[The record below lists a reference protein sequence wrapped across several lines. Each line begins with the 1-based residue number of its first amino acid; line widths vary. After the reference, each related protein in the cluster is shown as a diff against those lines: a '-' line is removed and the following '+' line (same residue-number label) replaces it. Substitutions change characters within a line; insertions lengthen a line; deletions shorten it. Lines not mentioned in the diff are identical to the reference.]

1 MSTASNSIAVTT
13 NYRPY
18 DGPRGKRV
26 GMISIPTLNLNG
38 QTDASSSQ
46 PQPSSPPLPARSPL
60 RPISRSISGNST
72 MTELTSNK
80 PFRPRR
86 PATPPTLDIGDF
98 ASIVDEPLPLTF
110 QMRHQSYPTGMED
123 SHPVESKNLPPPP
136 ESPISIE
143 DENSS
148 SSSSSMAPPQT
159 LMTKR
164 QHALH
169 ELLSSERAYASD
181 LALIREFHIPMAL
194 GQQVPLNISIPSSPP
209 SLSSSSSSRTVST
222 ASDSSAGLLGSP
234 MTSEDVRIIFS
245 NIGDLAQFSDH
256 FCGLIEEALGSAL
269 DGGEGEDRIGALFL
283 EIIPEL
289 EKPYKYYINR
299 HPAALNHLQ
308 SLPSTPALA
317 EYIQRTQTVA
327 SNLSHAWDISSLLIK
342 PVQRL
347 LKYSLLL
354 SAIIDETPDS
364 HGDKENLKLARQKME
379 EVAHNVNEGRR
390 RAEVVKEVLAAKKR
404 PVNVG
409 VAAQVNL
416 TRMKSLSR
424 SKPPDGEAAQVD
436 RLHAELKRIDAFA
449 QSFAKSVVDWAK
461 MMNNMVL
468 ALRTWAIGFGKVIG
482 LSPEAK
488 SEAFEAFM
496 AVVEEQ
502 LVPLTHR
509 LEADVNDR
517 LLREIAHLL
526 TTMNQPI
533 KLLAS
538 MEEQEPFHYHLLT
551 MNVSAKNRPPP
562 QLLAASTNY
571 LALRGQLAAE
581 LPIYLSLLHHGLAHF
596 VLRLAQIQ
604 ASFWGDVRD
613 RWAELWD
620 MLRVEGEMNAGHEE
634 TVAVWQA
641 RWVDVN
647 EVTASL
653 NITQAK
659 KLYQEPLPKYDA
671 VSVVSPILASLEPQV
686 PSKQKQKV
694 PNVVNTLAALE
705 PAHAS
710 QKVVSAPQPLV
721 PRGRSRG
728 PSVSGTSPPPLQ
740 KASKRNENAQVSP
753 PSSAKSARRKGD
765 ALLEFVA
772 ALPSPRGQS
781 PGREQ
786 FVIPQHP
793 PLPRTKSMPLSSQDR
808 STLHHG
814 AISSRYTGEE
824 ESVLDEDR
832 GRTSRTTSI
841 RRKFTDSLRPGG
853 GHYRRRSG
861 SKSTQQTGFIEDPD
875 APPPPSTSPQQ
886 RNHTTNRDSWFTKPA
901 KYVCCVVHECR
912 PPVPVSYFSFPF
924 FTLMEGDLYE
934 VLHEAGHPSIHS
946 KLPLHVDD
954 GEDCLLLCRDGAGD
968 VGWALASFL
977 APLDGPPF
985 S

>member
-1 MSTASNSIAVTT
+1 MSTARNTIAVTT
-13 NYRPY
+13 DYRLHE
-18 DGPRGKRV
+18 GPRAYRV
-26 GMISIPTLNLNG
+26 GMISTPTFNLNG
-38 QTDASSSQ
+38 QTSASSSQ
-46 PQPSSPPLPARSPL
+46 PQLSSPPLPVRSPL
-60 RPISRSISGNST
+60 RPIGRSISSNSA
-72 MTELTSNK
+72 MTETTTTKSH
-80 PFRPRR
+80 RSRR
-86 PATPPTLDIGDF
+86 PATPPALDIGDF
-98 ASIVDEPLPLTF
+98 ASIVEEPLPLTF
-110 QMRHQSYPTGMED
+110 QMRHQSYPSGMED
-123 SHPVESKNLPPPP
+123 SHAVESKNPPMLP
-136 ESPISIE
+136 ESPISTE

-159 LMTKR
+159 PMTKR

-194 GQQVPLNISIPSSPP
+194 GQQVPLNIPIPSSPP

-222 ASDSSAGLLGSP
+222 ASDCSAGLLNPP
-234 MTSEDVRIIFS
+234 MTFEDVRIIFS

-256 FCGLIEEALGSAL
+256 FCNLIEEALGSTL
-269 DGGEGEDRIGALFL
+269 DGGEGEDRLGALFIA
-283 EIIPEL
+283 IIPEM

-299 HPAALNHLQ
+299 HPTALNHLQ
-308 SLPSTPALA
+308 SLPSTPALT
-317 EYIQRTQTVA
+317 EYMQRTHTVA
-327 SNLSHAWDISSLLIK
+327 SNLSHAWDIASLLIK

-354 SAIIDETPDS
+354 GAIIDETPDS

-379 EVAHNVNEGRR
+379 EVARNVNEGRR

-424 SKPPDGEAAQVD
+424 HKPTDGEAAQVE

-449 QSFAKSVVDWAK
+449 QQFAKSVVDWAK
-461 MMNNMVL
+461 AMNNMVF

-496 AVVEEQ
+496 AVVEEH
-502 LVPLTHR
+502 LVPLCR
-509 LEADVNDR
+509 QLESDVNDR

-551 MNVSAKNRPPP
+551 MNVSPKNRPPP
-562 QLLAASTNY
+562 QLLAASSNY

-581 LPIYLSLLHHGLAHF
+581 LPTYLSLLHHGLAQF

-604 ASFWGDVRD
+604 ASFWVDVRD

-641 RWVDVN
+641 RWADVN
-647 EVTASL
+647 EVTAAL

-659 KLYQEPLPKYDA
+659 KLFQEPLPKYDTLA
-671 VSVVSPILASLEPQV
+671 VISPMSANFEPQV
-686 PSKQKQKV
+686 LPKQKQKV
-694 PNVVNTLAALE
+694 SGVVNALAALE

-710 QKVVSAPQPLV
+710 QRVVSAPQPLV
-721 PRGRSRG
+721 PRARSRG
-728 PSVSGTSPPPLQ
+728 ASVSEASISPPLMP
-740 KASKRNENAQVSP
+740 KAPKRNETAPVSP
-753 PSSAKSARRKGD
+753 PSSAKPTRRKGD
-765 ALLEFVA
+765 ALMEFVA
-772 ALPSPRGQS
+772 ALPSPRGKS

-786 FVIPQHP
+786 FVVQQQQHP
-793 PLPRTKSMPLSSQDR
+793 SLPRTKSMPLSSQER
-808 STLHHG
+808 STSHPD
-814 AISSRYTGEE
+814 ASRPAGEE
-824 ESVLDEDR
+824 EPVVDEDR

-853 GHYRRRSG
+853 HYRRRSA
-861 SKSTQQTGFIEDPD
+861 SKTAQVFVEDPD
-875 APPPPSTSPQQ
+875 APPPPSVQPRPQQ
-886 RNHTTNRDSWFTKPA
+886 RSHTSTNRDSWFTKPA
-901 KYVCCVVHECR
+901 KYVCCVIHECR

-924 FTLMEGDLYE
+924 FTLIE
-934 VLHEAGHPSIHS
+934 
-946 KLPLHVDD
+946 
-954 GEDCLLLCRDGAGD
+954 
-968 VGWALASFL
+968 
-977 APLDGPPF
+977 
-985 S
+985 